1 MHPDGREHRA
11 RPDDPCPD
19 RGFDELDLA
28 VNPVPVT
35 PPPTWRRTAWFAVGA
50 SCAVLTVLV
59 FTAAGLA
66 ERPFDRTEA
75 FPGLPTGGLLTAQ
88 PLGPSGHPAATTAD
102 PGSGGSA
109 MPGDQTGAS
118 TDATAGG
125 GPAGSE
131 RDGTHSTGAWPA
143 TTARQSRGS
152 STSPPVVS
160 VKPTTGRPPPVPA
173 DDLITATEAFY
184 DLLPMDV
191 DLAWDMVGP
200 QVKSRGYDAF
210 RRQWGDA
217 RQVELRQIVVD
228 ADNSSVLA
236 TVRLVAADGT
246 EYVQLFELDLRRHNS
261 LIIDEIVL
269 VSDEGRKPAR

>member
-19 RGFDELDLA
+19 GGSDELDLA

-35 PPPTWRRTAWFAVGA
+35 PPTWRRAAWLAVGS

-59 FTAAGLA
+59 FTAAGFA
-66 ERPFDRTEA
+66 ERPFDRTDA
-75 FPGLPTGGLLTAQ
+75 FPGLPTGGLLTVQ
-88 PLGPSGHPAATTAD
+88 PLGPPGHPSAATAD

-109 MPGDQTGAS
+109 MPGDPTGAS
-118 TDATAGG
+118 TDGTAGSG
-125 GPAGSE
+125 SAGSE
-131 RDGTHSTGAWPA
+131 RDGTHSTGTWPA
-143 TTARQSRGS
+143 TPTGRQSRGGPA
-152 STSPPVVS
+152 SPPVVS
-160 VKPTTGRPPPVPA
+160 VKPTTSRPPPVPA
-173 DDLITATEAFY
+173 EDLINATVAFY

-200 QVKSRGYDAF
+200 KVKSRGYDSF

-217 RQVELRQIVVD
+217 REVQLRQVVVD
-228 ADNSSVLA
+228 ADDSSVLA

-246 EYVQLFELDLRRHNS
+246 EYVQRFELDLRKRNS